1 MQVWS
6 VDTIM
11 LVVVTEIIVRIN
23 YLDRKTDNKRHHQ
36 RPTRKLN
43 AGLNYCLNLSL
54 FHVQGSY
61 ALLQPFLQKQARKL
75 HAVMGD
81 GNCLFRALSHQLTG
95 DEQSHIT
102 LRKIIVDFE
111 ALNPQVFARL
121 VVAINEREFLN
132 T

>member
-1 MQVWS
+1 MHRDISRRIHTLLDFWEVK
-6 VDTIM
+6 
-11 LVVVTEIIVRIN
+11 LVIYLFRLN
-23 YLDRKTDNKRHHQ
+23 YLLPQPKPVPRS
-36 RPTRKLN
+36 
-43 AGLNYCLNLSL
+43 G
-54 FHVQGSY
+54 Y

-75 HAVMGD
+75 HAVIGD